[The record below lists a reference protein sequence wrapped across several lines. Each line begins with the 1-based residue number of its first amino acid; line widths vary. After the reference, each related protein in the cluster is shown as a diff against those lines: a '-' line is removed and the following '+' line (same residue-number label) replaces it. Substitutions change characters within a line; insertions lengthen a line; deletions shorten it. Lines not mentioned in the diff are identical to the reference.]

1 VDAIYGVLL
10 AAGESRRMGF
20 PKPLLK
26 IGEETYLDH
35 LAAAMLAAVDRL
47 IVVVGAHCDRVR
59 AAAPV
64 DPRVTVAENREFTRG
79 QLSSLKVAIASADD
93 ARAIMV
99 HLIDHPTVT
108 AATFRGAVEHYQRRQ
123 RPIVIARYEGRR
135 GHPVIFDRSLFAELL
150 AAPEDQGA
158 RTVVNADPGRVDYF
172 EVDDEGV
179 VLDLDTPEDVAR
191 ARLAAPTGS

>member
-35 LAAAMLAAVDRL
+35 LAAAMLAAVDHL
-47 IVVVGAHCDRVR
+47 IVVVGAHFDQVR

-64 DPRVTVAENREFTRG
+64 DPRVTVVENREFKRG
-79 QLSSLKVAIASADD
+79 QLSSLKVAIAAANDASAL
-93 ARAIMV
+93 MV

-108 AATFRGAVEHYQRRQ
+108 AATFRGVMEHYQHLQ
-123 RPIVIARYEGRR
+123 KPIVIARCKGRR

-150 AAPEDQGA
+150 AAPEEQGA
-158 RTVVNADPGRVDYF
+158 RTVVNADPRRVDYF
-172 EVDDEGV
+172 DVDDEGV

-191 ARLAAPTGS
+191 AGLAAPKRS

>member
-47 IVVVGAHCDRVR
+47 IVVVGAHFERVR

-64 DPRVTVAENREFTRG
+64 DPRVTVVANREFKRG
-79 QLSSLKVAIASADD
+79 QLSSLKVAIRSADD
-93 ARAIMV
+93 ATAIMV
-99 HLIDHPTVT
+99 HLIDHPTVE
-108 AATFRGAVEHYQRRQ
+108 APTFSGVIERYRHTQK
-123 RPIVIARYEGRR
+123 PIVIARYEGRR
-135 GHPVIFDRSLFAELL
+135 GHPVIFDHSIFVELL

-158 RTVVNADPGRVDYF
+158 RSVVNAQPDRVAYCD
-172 EVDDEGV
+172 VADEGV

-191 ARLAAPTGS
+191 AGLVAPLKS